1 MLTSCC
7 GWRYGKGRSN
17 NALVTEKMAV
27 LAPMASARVKTATR
41 VKPGL
46 RRSMRRPKRRS
57 RRSVCMQGLSNSEY
71 AISQERRQKCDQ
83 IKVSE
88 KRARGEWK
96 TSVRRPGGERLASGW
111 RVAGEWLVIEI
122 QRWLASPA
130 ATLRSNS

>member
-57 RRSVCMQGLSNSEY
+57 RRSVCMQGLSNSED
-71 AISQERRQKCDQ
+71 AISQERWQKCDQ
-83 IKVSE
+83 PASYE
-88 KRARGEWK
+88 RGK
-96 TSVRRPGGERLASGW
+96 DEREA
-111 RVAGEWLVIEI
+111 
-122 QRWLASPA
+122 
-130 ATLRSNS
+130 SNSKSGFSAGWLRL